1 MIKNDF
7 GQQSSILTD
16 SLETLFSYLALA
28 AALFTL
34 GVAPTFDLVEDFDV
48 LTGIRLGLEVFMG
61 VTGSDSGA

>member
-7 GQQSSILTD
+7 GQQSS
-16 SLETLFSYLALA
+16 LETFALLYLSYLALA